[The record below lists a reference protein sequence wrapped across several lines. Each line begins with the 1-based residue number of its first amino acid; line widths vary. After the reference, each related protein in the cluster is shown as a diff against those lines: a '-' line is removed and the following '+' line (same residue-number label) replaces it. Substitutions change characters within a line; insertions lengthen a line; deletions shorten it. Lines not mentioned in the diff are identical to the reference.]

1 LPMENLSAT
10 INKQEYKREFIY
22 DDVVVLNT
30 AFESIVVDIR
40 QYKIAENRINATI
53 ERQLFQ
59 FLKDSE
65 YNLFIEAVTVYKE
78 AVANGYPI
86 RPFESLLDYNVT
98 YNDNGLLS
106 LYRDRYD
113 YTGGAHGITIRKSDT
128 YNLKTG
134 AKVPLDAFFPNQY
147 NYMQYLID
155 EMIKIA
161 KQDPSIYFEN
171 YQELIIK
178 YFNPKSYYLTPNGIA
193 IYYQQ
198 YEIAPYS
205 TGIVVFEIPYKLK

>member
-1 LPMENLSAT
+1 MENLSAT